1 MKTEKKVDLSNV
13 VLRTGR
19 YLCEMYFIKPD
30 SVSDGKHTVTK
41 GGIVLPEAI
50 AKAQGK
56 IVYSEH
62 PVVAKIVAKSTD
74 AEFNVSDC
82 ILLPMHIT
90 ERMSKDPNTLEY
102 VRINSDGYYVV
113 NEGTVSIALQN
124 YDLSKYKKMGA
135 E

>member
-19 YLCEMYFIKPD
+19 YLCEMFFLKPD
-30 SVSDGKHTVTK
+30 SISDGKNTVTTS
-41 GGIVLPEAI
+41 GIVLPDAI

-56 IVYSEH
+56 ITYSGH
-62 PVVAKIVAKSTD
+62 PVVAKIVVKSAD
-74 AEFNVSDC
+74 AEFNVGDC
-82 ILLPMHIT
+82 ILIPLHVI
-90 ERMSKDPNTLEY
+90 ERMAKDQNTLEH
-102 VRINSDGYYVV
+102 VSIGNGYYIV